1 MINRVILVF
10 VVAIGLIV
18 SCKKKDEKEI
28 KNIESQI
35 TAGTWV
41 ISYFNDSGTDET
53 HHFNGFKFSFGDDG
67 DLSASNGTLTYNGTW
82 KITDSNSNDDNPDD
96 LDFNIY
102 FNLNNEFEDLND
114 DWDIKSHTDTK
125 LELIDVSGGNGGT
138 DLLTFSKL

>member
-1 MINRVILVF
+1 MKIKSIALIVIITAL
-10 VVAIGLIV
+10 VVA
-18 SCKKKDEKEI
+18 CNKKDKKEI
-28 KNIESQI
+28 KNIESQV

-53 HHFNGFKFSFGDDG
+53 SNFSGFKFIFKEDG
-67 DLSASNGTLTYNGTW
+67 VLNASNGSVTYNGSW
-82 KITDSNSNDDNPDD
+82 SITDSNSNDDNPDD

-102 FNLNNEFEDLND
+102 FNLSNEFEDLND
-114 DWDIKSHTDTK
+114 DWDIKSHEDSK